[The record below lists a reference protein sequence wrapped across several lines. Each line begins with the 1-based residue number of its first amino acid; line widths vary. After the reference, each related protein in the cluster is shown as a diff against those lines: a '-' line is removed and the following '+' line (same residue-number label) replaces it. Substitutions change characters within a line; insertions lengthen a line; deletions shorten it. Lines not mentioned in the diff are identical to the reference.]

1 MTVLLDRP
9 KPTPLVIPR
18 GDLAVPTVELLLG
31 RDAPR
36 VLVTPDGKP
45 RWVSK
50 GKGRPFAGGGAV
62 TASGLYYLSFRDMF
76 QNDSAIDVLADV
88 IKTSLITNS
97 ATPNFDTD
105 AGYSAT
111 NEVSGTGYTAGGA
124 AVANDTISVSSGTL
138 IYDGDDVAWGP
149 GATIA
154 SVRGGELYDDT
165 ITTPVADPLI
175 MGVTFGADFSVT
187 SGTLT
192 VQWAA
197 GGIFTIDLTP

>member
-9 KPTPLVIPR
+9 KPAPLVIPR
-18 GDLAVPTVELLLG
+18 GDLQIPTVELLLG

-76 QNDSAIDVLADV
+76 QNDSAIDVLADT

-124 AVANDTISVSSGTL
+124 AVANDTITVSSGTL
-138 IYDGDDVAWGP
+138 IYDGDDVSWTT
-149 GATIA
+149 ATFSSA
-154 SVRGGELYDDT
+154 RAARGYDDT
-165 ITTPVADPLI
+165 ITTPTADPLLWL
-175 MGVTFGADFSVT
+175 TNFGADFAVSA
-187 SGTLT
+187 GTFT
-192 VQWAA
+192 IQWAA
-197 GGIFTIDLTP
+197 GGIWAIDLTP

>member
-9 KPTPLVIPR
+9 KPAPLIIPR
-18 GDLAVPTVELLLG
+18 GDLAVPTSELLLG

-76 QNDSAIDVLADV
+76 QNDSAIDVLADT
-88 IKTSLITNS
+88 IKVSLITNS

-105 AGYSAT
+105 AGYTAS
-111 NEVSGTGYTAGGA
+111 NEVSGTGYTAGGN
-124 AVANDTISVSSGTL
+124 AVTTDTITVSSGTL
-138 IYDGDDVAWGP
+138 IYDGDDVSWTT
-149 GATIA
+149 ATFSA
-154 SVRGGELYDDT
+154 ARAARGYDDT
-165 ITTPVADPLI
+165 ITTPTADPLLWL
-175 MGVTFGADFSVT
+175 TNFGADFAVSA
-187 SGTLT
+187 GTFT
-192 VQWAA
+192 IQWAA
-197 GGIFTIDLTP
+197 GGIWAIDLTP